1 MDFETISMGE
11 YAERS
16 YLDYSM
22 YVVLDRALPFVGD
35 GLKPVQRRIVYA
47 MSELGL
53 SAQSKHKKS
62 ARTIGD
68 VIGKFHPH
76 GDSACYEAMVLMAQS
91 FSYRY
96 PLVDGQ
102 GNFGSPDDPK
112 SFAAMR
118 YTESRLTP
126 YAKTLLSELPH
137 GTVEWGPNF
146 DGTMD
151 EPLWLPAR
159 LPNVLLNGASGIAV
173 GMATDVP
180 PHNLTEVAQATLH
193 LLDNPSAEVADLC
206 EFIQAPD
213 YPTHAEIIT
222 PKADILKMYETGH
235 GGIRMRAVYERDGND
250 IIITALPHQASGS
263 KILDQIAAQMRAKKL
278 PMVVDLRD
286 ESDHE
291 NPVRLVITAR
301 SNRIDF
307 DALMLHLFAS
317 TDLEKT
323 YKANLNVI
331 GLDRRPQVK
340 NLKMIIKEWLRFRTE
355 TVRRRLQFR
364 LDKVDARLHIL
375 EGLLVAYLDLDEVIR
390 IIREE
395 DNPKQ
400 ELIKTFKL
408 SEIQADAILD
418 TRLRNLARLEE
429 MKIRTEQIELQAEKE
444 EIEGILMSRA
454 RMKTLIRNEIKSDM
468 EQYGD
473 ERKTQIAEREA
484 AQVFDETKLVPSEPN
499 TIILSAAG
507 WVRAAKGHEIDPA
520 SLNYKAG
527 DEYLDH
533 AHGRSNLI
541 SVFLSPDGRAFSLP
555 THTLPSARGQG
566 EPLSTKFTF
575 KNNLLPIAVTCQL
588 PNARLLMCSDAG
600 YGYHGVMENLYSKM
614 KAGKHVLSVP
624 KGFKAMKPTWIE
636 KLPEA
641 HVVCITTAGYM
652 LVFPLEE
659 LPELAKGKGNKL
671 INIPAKRLKSGE
683 EKLAA
688 TLVIT
693 PEDSFLVHAGARYIR
708 FKWKDLVNYIG
719 SRAKRGLVLPQG
731 FRNVDR
737 VEIERD

>member
-137 GTVEWGPNF
+137 GTVDWGPNF

-193 LLDNPSAEVADLC
+193 LLDNPGAEVEDLC
-206 EFIQAPD
+206 EFVLAPD
-213 YPTHAEIIT
+213 YPTQAEIIT
-222 PKADILKMYETGH
+222 PKADILKMYQTGH
-235 GGIRMRAVYERDGND
+235 GGIRMRAVYEREGND
-250 IIITALPHQASGS
+250 VIVTALPHQASGS
-263 KILDQIAAQMRAKKL
+263 KILDQIASQMRAKKL
-278 PMVVDLRD
+278 PMVSDLRD

-307 DALMLHLFAS
+307 DALMLHLFS
-317 TDLEKT
+317 TTDLEKT
-323 YKANLNVI
+323 YKANLNLI

-340 NLKMIIKEWLRFRTE
+340 NLKMILQEWLRFRTE

-375 EGLLVAYLDLDEVIR
+375 EGLLVAYLNLDEVIR

-395 DNPKQ
+395 EQPKL
-400 ELIKTFKL
+400 ELIRTFKL
-408 SEIQADAILD
+408 TEIQADAILD

-429 MKIRTEQIELQAEKE
+429 MKIRTEQIELQAEKDE
-444 EIEGILMSRA
+444 LEGILKSRA
-454 RMKTLIRNEIKSDM
+454 RMKTLIRNEIKADM

-473 ERKTQIAEREA
+473 ARKTQLAEREA
-484 AQVFDETKLVPSEPN
+484 AQVFDETKLVPSEPS
-499 TIILSAAG
+499 TIVLSASG
-507 WVRAAKGHEIDPA
+507 WVRAAKGHDIDPRA
-520 SLNYKAG
+520 LNYKAG

-533 AHGRSNLI
+533 AHGRSNLT
-541 SVFLSPDGRAFSLP
+541 SVFLSSDGRAFSLA
-555 THTLPSARGQG
+555 THVLPSARGQG
-566 EPLSTKFTF
+566 EPLTTKFVF
-575 KNNLLPIAVTCQL
+575 KNNLLPISVTCQL

-624 KGFKAMKPTWIE
+624 KGFSAMKPTWIE

-641 HVVCITTAGYM
+641 HVVCITSAGYM

-659 LPELAKGKGNKL
+659 LPELTKGKGNKL

-708 FKWKDLVNYIG
+708 FKWKDLVNYVG
-719 SRAKRGLVLPQG
+719 SLAKRGAVLPQG

-737 VEIERD
+737 VEVEKD

>member
-1 MDFETISMGE
+1 
-11 YAERS
+11 
-16 YLDYSM
+16 
-22 YVVLDRALPFVGD
+22 
-35 GLKPVQRRIVYA
+35 

-118 YTESRLTP
+118 YTESRLTS

-137 GTVEWGPNF
+137 GTVDWGPNF

-193 LLDNPSAEVADLC
+193 LLDNPKADVADLC
-206 EFIQAPD
+206 KFVKAPD
-213 YPTHAEIIT
+213 YPTKAEIIT
-222 PKADILKMYETGH
+222 PKEDLLKIYETGH
-235 GGIRMRAVYERDGND
+235 GGIRMRAVYEREGND
-250 IIITALPHQASGS
+250 VIVTALPHQASGS
-263 KILDQIAAQMRAKKL
+263 KILDQIASQMRAKKL
-278 PMVVDLRD
+278 PMVSDLRD

-291 NPVRLVITAR
+291 NPVRLVITGR
-301 SNRIDF
+301 SNRVDF
-307 DALMLHLFAS
+307 DALMLHLFAT

-323 YKANLNVI
+323 YKANFNVI

-340 NLKMIIKEWLRFRTE
+340 NLLEILKDWLRFRTE

-375 EGLLVAYLDLDEVIR
+375 EGLLIAYLDLDEVIR

-395 DNPKQ
+395 DEPKA

-429 MKIRTEQIELQAEKE
+429 MKIRTEQIELQAEKD

-454 RMKTLIRNEIKSDM
+454 RMKTLIRNELKADM

-473 ERKTQIAEREA
+473 ARKTRLADREA
-484 AQVFDETKLVPSEPN
+484 AQVFDETKLVPSEPS
-499 TIILSAAG
+499 TIILSTSG
-507 WVRAAKGHEIDPA
+507 WVRAAKGHDIDPS

-527 DEYLDH
+527 DEHLDH
-533 AHGRSNLI
+533 ALGRSNLT
-541 SVFLSPDGRAFSLP
+541 SVFLSEDGRAYSLA

-575 KNNLLPIAVTCQL
+575 KNNMLPISVTCQL

-641 HVVCITTAGYM
+641 HVVCVTTAGYM
-652 LVFPLEE
+652 LVFPLDE
-659 LPELAKGKGNKL
+659 LPELTKGKGNKL
-671 INIPAKRLKSGE
+671 INIPAKRLKSGD

-688 TLVIT
+688 TLAIT

-719 SRAKRGLVLPQG
+719 NRAKRGAVLPQG

>member
-146 DGTMD
+146 DGTLE

-193 LLDNPSAEVADLC
+193 LLDNPSAEIEDLC
-206 EFIQAPD
+206 EFVLAPD
-213 YPTHAEIIT
+213 YPTAAEIIT
-222 PKADILKMYETGH
+222 PKADILKMYQTGH
-235 GGIRMRAVYERDGND
+235 GGIRMRAVYQREGND
-250 IIITALPHQASGS
+250 VIVTALPHQASGS
-263 KILDQIAAQMRAKKL
+263 KILDQIASQMRAKKL
-278 PMVVDLRD
+278 PMVSDLRD

-301 SNRIDF
+301 SNRVDF
-307 DALMLHLFAS
+307 DALMLHLFS
-317 TDLEKT
+317 TTDLEKT
-323 YKANLNVI
+323 YKANLNMI

-340 NLKMIIKEWLRFRTE
+340 NLKMILQEWLRFRTE

-375 EGLLVAYLDLDEVIR
+375 AGLLIAYLDLDEVIR

-395 DNPKQ
+395 DEPRQ

-429 MKIRTEQIELQAEKE
+429 MKIRTEQLELQAEKNDL
-444 EIEGILMSRA
+444 EGILKSRA
-454 RMKTLIRNEIKSDM
+454 RMKTLIRNEIKADM

-473 ERKTQIAEREA
+473 ARKTQLAEREA
-484 AQVFDETKLVPSEPN
+484 AQVFDETKLVPSEPC
-499 TIILSAAG
+499 TIVLSTAG
-507 WVRAAKGHEIDPA
+507 WVRSAKGHEIDPRA
-520 SLNYKAG
+520 LNYKAG

-533 AHGRSNLI
+533 THGRSNLT
-541 SVFLSPDGRAFSLP
+541 SVFLSSDGRAFSLA
-555 THTLPSARGQG
+555 THVLPSARGQG
-566 EPLSTKFTF
+566 EPLTTKFVF
-575 KNNLLPIAVTCQL
+575 KNNLLPISVTCQL

-641 HVVCITTAGYM
+641 HVVCVTTAGYM
-652 LVFPLEE
+652 LVFPLTE

-688 TLVIT
+688 TVVIT
-693 PEDSFLVHAGARYIR
+693 PADSFLVHAGARYIR
-708 FKWKDLVNYIG
+708 FKWKDLVNYTG
-719 SRAKRGLVLPQG
+719 NRAKRGAVLPQG

-737 VEIERD
+737 VEVEQD